1 MPDAPAPDD
10 VARFR
15 AGDGV
20 AFRGI
25 VARYSPYLAAV
36 ARPFAAD
43 GDDLQD
49 LLQQAWAR
57 IYERRG
63 DFDGR
68 GSLLGWAMA
77 VCRRECLAR
86 LRREKTRTVAEY
98 RYSDELRGIGDR
110 DVGGE
115 PGLRAERA
123 SLHAAVAAL
132 PPRQRDAVLLR
143 ILEGHSTR
151 ETAALMGCAEG
162 TVKALLHQG
171 VENLRTSMGGPQ

>member
-1 MPDAPAPDD
+1 MSAEAAASDE

-36 ARPFAAD
+36 ARSFAAD

-68 GSLLGWAMA
+68 GSLLGWALA
-77 VCRRECLAR
+77 VCRRECLGR
-86 LRREKTRTVAEY
+86 LRRETARVAAEA
-98 RYSDELRGIGDR
+98 RFSAETQDAAAPGDP
-110 DVGGE
+110 VL
-115 PGLRAERA
+115 PAERG
-123 SLHAAVAAL
+123 SIHAALAAL
-132 PPRQRDAVLLR
+132 
-143 ILEGHSTR
+143 
-151 ETAALMGCAEG
+151 
-162 TVKALLHQG
+162 
-171 VENLRTSMGGPQ
+171 

>member
-1 MPDAPAPDD
+1 MSAESAASDE

-20 AFRGI
+20 AFRSI

-36 ARPFAAD
+36 ARSFAAD

-68 GSLLGWAMA
+68 GSLLGWALA
-77 VCRRECLAR
+77 VCRRECLGR
-86 LRREKTRTVAEY
+86 LRRETARVAAFLY
-98 RYSDELRGIGDR
+98 L
-110 DVGGE
+110 E
-115 PGLRAERA
+115 PLVTLA
-123 SLHAAVAAL
+123 AAVALLGEPVHVTTIAGGL
-132 PPRQRDAVLLR
+132 IVLAGVFLVQHGDDSSQNS
-143 ILEGHSTR
+143 I
-151 ETAALMGCAEG
+151 ETHVASGDL
-162 TVKALLHQG
+162 TL
-171 VENLRTSMGGPQ
+171 